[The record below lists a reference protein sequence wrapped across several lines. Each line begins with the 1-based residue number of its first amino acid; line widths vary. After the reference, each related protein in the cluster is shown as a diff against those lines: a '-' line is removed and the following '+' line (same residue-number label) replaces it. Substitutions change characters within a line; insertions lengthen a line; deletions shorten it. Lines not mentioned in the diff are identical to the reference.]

1 MVRIEVS
8 KEVWLR
14 ALSTVRC
21 EVAEKKIGLEMV
33 EPIIL
38 WEPVPPWQQQP
49 ISGSRILRYQF
60 IAIVKRFFCFITN
73 FRFLRFYFYHIIPNL
88 QARCVIRYM
97 HVLASYLQGIGS
109 VSQFSIH
116 SIIRIRVKCVLASL
130 IFFKI
135 WSL

>member
-1 MVRIEVS
+1 MVESIIHCEMRF
-8 KEVWLR
+8 L
-14 ALSTVRC
+14 

-73 FRFLRFYFYHIIPNL
+73 FRFLRFYFYHI
-88 QARCVIRYM
+88 QSDFDSSR
-97 HVLASYLQGIGS
+97 G
-109 VSQFSIH
+109 FF
-116 SIIRIRVKCVLASL
+116 L
-130 IFFKI
+130 I
-135 WSL
+135 

>member
-73 FRFLRFYFYHIIPNL
+73 FRFFLCML
-88 QARCVIRYM
+88 SLSVIK
-97 HVLASYLQGIGS
+97 S
-109 VSQFSIH
+109 
-116 SIIRIRVKCVLASL
+116 
-130 IFFKI
+130 
-135 WSL
+135 